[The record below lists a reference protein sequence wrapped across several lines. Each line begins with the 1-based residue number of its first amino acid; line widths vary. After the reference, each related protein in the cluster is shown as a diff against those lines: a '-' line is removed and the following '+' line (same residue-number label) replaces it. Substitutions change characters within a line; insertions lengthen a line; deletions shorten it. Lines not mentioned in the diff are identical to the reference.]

1 MMWKSVPKSSI
12 LILSGNNKR
21 IKRQDDYE
29 NVPFPVDEFILLL
42 QPLHPSISPYWKR
55 WSLSFIYPPQAIEL
69 TETNDNTGRYDDAN
83 AVTWVIKP
91 LDACQDT
98 YIIGYRVADANAT
111 SFLYT
116 DLSTKTLTTTYA
128 EPGIELKEG
137 HWLIADHDFEN
148 QKKRIKRE
156 AKLYLSISQQPLYR
170 CFTHKNFVCQRMELV
185 LRTFLYF

>member
-1 MMWKSVPKSSI
+1 MKTFLSLLMSSFYFF
-12 LILSGNNKR
+12 N
-21 IKRQDDYE
+21 
-29 NVPFPVDEFILLL
+29 
-42 QPLHPSISPYWKR
+42 PSIHQYLR
-55 WSLSFIYPPQAIEL
+55 IGNDGAYLSSTPQAIEL

-111 SFLYT
+111 SFLYI